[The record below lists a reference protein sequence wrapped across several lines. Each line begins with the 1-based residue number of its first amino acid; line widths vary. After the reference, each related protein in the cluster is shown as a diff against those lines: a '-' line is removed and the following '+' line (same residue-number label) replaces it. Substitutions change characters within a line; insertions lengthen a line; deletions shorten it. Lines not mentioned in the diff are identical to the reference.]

1 VIPVK
6 QRPVGFYP
14 GKFAEFALESAE
26 FAHIRGPVI
35 PRPANAS
42 SYANILNEIP
52 WAAERGA
59 DRHTLCMFNCCH

>member
-42 SYANILNEIP
+42 S
-52 WAAERGA
+52 
-59 DRHTLCMFNCCH
+59 